1 MAVMGDFKQRFSGLL
16 NKLGNQSRLSLNS
29 PSEETLKPITNE
41 SSVSTIKREDEK
53 HSEQPD
59 EILSDDE
66 ILEMVEKDYFKETEF
81 DPSRHE
87 LKKINSKLNC
97 DEILIQSERLH
108 RQQKVVSKKV
118 LSQILTNQRACNEE
132 FERIQNLQSLL
143 RETLSI
149 CRDGRSKLNM
159 GKQQLTTTSLG
170 ILANYRKR
178 QLLRDLLSSLNTI
191 KTLQR
196 SEEHIQVLLSEYRY
210 EDAISQLLD
219 CQSAASS
226 LRRFACVAALSS
238 KLQDTLVMTEEQLDV
253 ALGKICEKF
262 DETLYGQLQAAYAQL
277 GKTQAAMDQLHMHFT
292 SSIQNT
298 ALKVIK
304 SFVGKPELGVVASG
318 KQYNELCKNVREEN
332 FIPCLQELCTSLWRI
347 VCSHHRVALWHQ
359 KNLLGS
365 SSGSKGTELEVSF
378 TNEYIRQKME
388 SMQARIWHDVQARFS
403 TYLFSSDLAS
413 FKFDNFLQVLGL
425 VHRLME
431 VGEEFCGSQSEEL
444 QKSVR
449 LQSENYFGKYHVG
462 CLEELRIFLE
472 NESWTHCPVKN
483 DFSCLQLQEFRS
495 LRGAIQNVHLHE
507 QQKLQQSPDS
517 SNQSQDGSSV
527 AGGFFAKFAES
538 GSPFDL
544 TTFDL
549 QEEDILANII
559 DEPSGY
565 FSDDSDED
573 VPEELR
579 GDFVDEGHGESA
591 IHSSEE
597 LEVRFENSDR
607 VHFNPKKAAKGNKGR
622 SRPLQGPL
630 LTNTTLTV
638 LRHCGKYL
646 QMSRLLRTV
655 AMDVIICLTQLF
667 QYYLYAVN
675 TFFTSDLVDQSSLY
689 SIKLQATLKRINMD
703 LIRPEKLPNSVQQTS
718 HDDRKKVPQP
728 HISPIVN
735 LNNPENLFGLSE
747 RVVAV
752 ESLVFLAEQLDSL
765 RPYLE
770 HLVRHEPRKHLVQ
783 QFYLQMVSVASDL
796 RLPVYACI
804 SSRTLDLRSMLNM
817 MGRVNWEIK
826 EVSSQHS
833 QYVDFI
839 LREMQIFSMRLEE
852 VASHLFISKDV
863 YDTLWEALVIV
874 CCNTFVEGFSNAR
887 KCATG
892 GRALMQLDFT
902 QFISKLEKLTTL
914 RPIPYKEFVEVYVKA
929 YYLPEEL
936 LEKWIRE
943 HPQYS
948 SKQLQTL
955 VHCTCQNNKKTR
967 QRLSG
972 VIEELERVGLIK

>member
-1 MAVMGDFKQRFSGLL
+1 MAVMGDFKQKFSGLL
-16 NKLGNQSRLSLNS
+16 NKLGNQSRLSLSS
-29 PSEETLKPITNE
+29 PPEDVSRPISSEELSNVTAKENDTPAVE
-41 SSVSTIKREDEK
+41 PE
-53 HSEQPD
+53 

-66 ILEMVEKDYFKETEF
+66 ILETVEKDYFKETGF

-87 LKKINSKLNC
+87 LKKISENLNC
-97 DEILIQSERLH
+97 DKILSQSEMLH

-132 FERIQNLQSLL
+132 FERVQNLQSLL

-149 CRDGRSKLNM
+149 CREGRAKLGL
-159 GKQQLTTTSLG
+159 GKEQLTTTSLG

-178 QLLRDLLSSLNTI
+178 QLLRDLLGSLNII

-196 SEEHIQVLLSEYRY
+196 SEEHIQVLLSENRY

-226 LRRFACVAALSS
+226 LRRFACVAALNG

-262 DETLYGQLQAAYAQL
+262 DETLYGELQAAYARL

-292 SSIQNT
+292 SAIQNT
-298 ALKVIK
+298 ALKVIRN
-304 SFVGKPELGVVASG
+304 FVGKSESAAVTSG
-318 KQYNELCKNVREEN
+318 KQYNELCKNVKEEN
-332 FIPCLQELCTSLWRI
+332 FIPCLQELCASLWRI
-347 VCSHHRVALWHQ
+347 VCSHHSVVLWHQ
-359 KNLLGS
+359 KHSLDGS
-365 SSGSKGTELEVSF
+365 STTNKGVDLEVSF
-378 TNEYIRQKME
+378 TNEYIRQKLE
-388 SMQARIWHDVQARFS
+388 SMQARIWQDVQARFS
-403 TYLFSSDLAS
+403 TYLYSCDLAS

-444 QKSVR
+444 QKSIR
-449 LQSENYFGKYHVG
+449 QQSENYFGKYHVN

-472 NESWTHCPVKN
+472 NESWTHCPVKG
-483 DFSCLQLQEFRS
+483 DFTCLQLQEFRS
-495 LRGAIQNVHLHE
+495 LRGTIQNIHMHE
-507 QQKLQQSPDS
+507 QQQLQQSPDNS
-517 SNQSQDGSSV
+517 SQSQDGSSV
-527 AGGFFAKFAES
+527 VGGFFARFSDS
-538 GSPFDL
+538 GTPFDL
-544 TTFDL
+544 AICDL
-549 QEEDILANII
+549 QDEDILATLA
-559 DEPSGY
+559 DEASGY

-579 GDFVDEGHGESA
+579 GDFVDDGHGDNA
-591 IHSSEE
+591 PNLRVTRGNKIHS
-597 LEVRFENSDR
+597 
-607 VHFNPKKAAKGNKGR
+607 
-622 SRPLQGPL
+622 RPPQGPL

-646 QMSRLLRTV
+646 QMSRLLRTI
-655 AMDVIICLTQLF
+655 AMDVIICLSQLF
-667 QYYLYAVN
+667 QYYLYAVHS
-675 TFFTSDLVDQSSLY
+675 FFTADLAIDQSSLY
-689 SIKLQATLKRINMD
+689 SIKMQAALKRIGLE
-703 LIRPEKLPNSVQQTS
+703 LIRSERLPSTALQINP
-718 HDDRKKVPQP
+718 DERKKIPQP

-735 LNNPENLFGLSE
+735 LNDPESLFGLSE

-770 HLVRHEPRKHLVQ
+770 YLVRHEPRKHFVQ
-783 QFYLQMVSVASDL
+783 QFYLQVVSVATDL

-804 SSRTLDLRSMLNM
+804 SARALDLRSMVNM

-852 VASHLFISKDV
+852 AASHLYISKDV
-863 YDTLWEALVIV
+863 HNTLWEALVIV

-902 QFISKLEKLTTL
+902 QFVSKLEKLTSL
-914 RPIPYKEFVEVYVKA
+914 RPIPHKDYVEQYVKA
-929 YYLPEEL
+929 YYIPEEH

-943 HPQYS
+943 HTQYS
-948 SKQLQTL
+948 SKHLLTL
-955 VHCTCQNNKKTR
+955 VQCTCQNNKKTR

-972 VIEELERVGLIK
+972 VVEELERLGSLK

>member
-1 MAVMGDFKQRFSGLL
+1 MAVMGDFKQKFSGLL
-16 NKLGNQSRLSLNS
+16 NKLGNQSRLSLSS
-29 PSEETLKPITNE
+29 PSEEVLKPISNE
-41 SSVSTIKREDEK
+41 GFVSTPSKEDVKPPE
-53 HSEQPD
+53 EPA

-66 ILEMVEKDYFKETEF
+66 ILESVEKEYFKELDF

-87 LKKINSKLNC
+87 LKKIGETLIC
-97 DEILIQSERLH
+97 DEILSHSERLH

-132 FERIQNLQSLL
+132 FERIQNLQSIL

-149 CRDGRSKLNM
+149 CRDGRSKLNT

-178 QLLRDLLSSLNTI
+178 QLLRGILHSLNTI

-196 SEEHIQVLLSEYRY
+196 SEEHIQVLLSESRY
-210 EDAISQLLD
+210 EDAISELLE
-219 CQSAASS
+219 CQSAATS
-226 LRRFACVAALSS
+226 LKRFACVAALSG
-238 KLQDTLVMTEEQLDV
+238 KLVDTLVMTEEQLDV

-262 DETLYGQLQAAYAQL
+262 DETLYGQLQAAYALL

-292 SSIQNT
+292 SAIQNT

-304 SFVGKPELGVVASG
+304 SFVGKSESVVATSG
-318 KQYNELCKNVREEN
+318 KQYNELCKKVKEEN
-332 FIPCLQELCTSLWRI
+332 FIPCLQELCSSLWRI

-359 KNLLGS
+359 KHTVD
-365 SSGSKGTELEVSF
+365 KGTNKGADLEVSF
-378 TNEYIRQKME
+378 TNEYIRQKLE
-388 SMQARIWHDVQARFS
+388 SMQARIWQDVQARFS
-403 TYLFSSDLAS
+403 TYLFSTDLAS
-413 FKFDNFLQVLGL
+413 FKFDNFLQVLGF

-449 LQSENYFGKYHVG
+449 LQSENYFAKYHAG

-472 NESWTHCPVKN
+472 NESWTHCPVKS
-483 DFSCLQLQEFRS
+483 DFTCLQLQEFRS
-495 LRGAIQNVHLHE
+495 LRGVIQNIGLHE

-517 SNQSQDGSSV
+517 SNQSQDSNSV
-527 AGGFFAKFAES
+527 AGGYFSRFSES
-538 GSPFDL
+538 GTPFDL
-544 TTFDL
+544 ANFDL
-549 QEEDILANII
+549 QEEDILANIS
-559 DEPSGY
+559 DEASGY
-565 FSDDSDED
+565 FSDDSDEE
-573 VPEELR
+573 VPEELK
-579 GDFVDEGHGESA
+579 GDFVDEGHGDPSV
-591 IHSSEE
+591 HT
-597 LEVRFENSDR
+597 R
-607 VHFNPKKAAKGNKGR
+607 VTRSKGR
-622 SRPLQGPL
+622 SSLPKGPL

-655 AMDVIICLTQLF
+655 AMDVIICLSQLF
-667 QYYLYAVN
+667 QYYLYAVHA
-675 TFFTSDLVDQSSLY
+675 FFTTDLAVSQPNLY
-689 SIKLQATLKRINMD
+689 SVKLQAALKRINAE
-703 LIRPEKLPNSVQQTS
+703 LIRPEKQPSAMVQINQ
-718 HDDRKKVPQP
+718 DDKKKVPQP

-735 LNNPENLFGLSE
+735 INDPESLFGLSE

-752 ESLVFLAEQLDSL
+752 ESLVFLADQLDSI

-770 HLVRHEPRKHLVQ
+770 HLVRHEPRKHYIQ

-804 SSRTLDLRSMLNM
+804 SGRALDLRTMLNM
-817 MGRVNWEIK
+817 MARVNWEIK

-833 QYVDFI
+833 PYVDSV
-839 LREMQIFSMRLEE
+839 LRDMQIFSMRLEE
-852 VASHLFISKDV
+852 AASHLFISKDV
-863 YDTLWEALVIV
+863 HNTLWEALVIV
-874 CCNTFVEGFSNAR
+874 CCSTFVEGFSNAK

-914 RPIPYKEFVEVYVKA
+914 RPIPHKEYVELYVKA
-929 YYLPEEL
+929 YYIPEEQ

-943 HPQYS
+943 HTQYS
-948 SKQLQTL
+948 SKHLQTL
-955 VHCTCQNNKKTR
+955 IQCACQNNKKTR

-972 VIEELERVGLIK
+972 VIEEMERLGLIK